1 MKKENQ
7 EETEL
12 EEDVEVVGF
21 STAAKQFYKAWGPQ
35 LQTPA
40 YRGESS
46 EVDLL
51 AWKRGIEKYF
61 ETYGVSRQRE
71 KALLAADLLEGEA
84 AKWWNGLWMSGR
96 DAGIAT
102 WEQLI
107 AKLRERFLP
116 PEGEMRVVGQWRR
129 LQQFGSVAAYADHV
143 FRLKALCDMGDVA
156 EFKLAFFG
164 LQPELQAEVRKHL
177 RQNRVHQLELEKL
190 FAIAQ
195 DAEVRLAGAFR
206 ATRGTRRRS
215 WRSTRRKC
223 GTQRWQCYG
232 EQRCI
237 ERGKAKSEK
246 RTIPRQ
252 APR

>member
-1 MKKENQ
+1 MGLGEADTKPVVYFSRGFSCALLCDVQCGELSPGQKGETLRLKQDSRALPVDVQRRTSGVKKESQ

-21 STAAKQFYKAWGPQ
+21 STAVKQFYKARGPQ

-71 KALLAADLLEGEA
+71 KVSLAADLLEGEA
-84 AKWWNGLWMSGR
+84 AKWWNSLWMSGR

-107 AKLRERFLP
+107 AKLRERFLL
-116 PEGEMRVVGQWRR
+116 PEGEMRVVG
-129 LQQFGSVAAYADHV
+129 
-143 FRLKALCDMGDVA
+143 
-156 EFKLAFFG
+156 
-164 LQPELQAEVRKHL
+164 
-177 RQNRVHQLELEKL
+177 
-190 FAIAQ
+190 
-195 DAEVRLAGAFR
+195 
-206 ATRGTRRRS
+206 
-215 WRSTRRKC
+215 
-223 GTQRWQCYG
+223 
-232 EQRCI
+232 
-237 ERGKAKSEK
+237 
-246 RTIPRQ
+246 
-252 APR
+252 